1 MLPLWLIA
9 GAVLALIYTEE
20 SESKGKVMPSIK
32 SMAMFAGGVIVV
44 LAIVNRVNALKKIVY
59 G

>member
-1 MLPLWLIA
+1 
-9 GAVLALIYTEE
+9 
-20 SESKGKVMPSIK
+20 MPSIK